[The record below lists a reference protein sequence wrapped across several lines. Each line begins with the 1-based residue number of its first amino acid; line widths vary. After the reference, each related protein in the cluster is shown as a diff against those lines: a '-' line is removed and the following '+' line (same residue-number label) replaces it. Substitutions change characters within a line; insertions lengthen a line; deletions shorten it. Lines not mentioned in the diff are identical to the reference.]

1 MRAVLVQPPFTQ
13 LNAPYPAIHYLE
25 SYLRN
30 RGFDAQSFDHSI
42 GLYRRI
48 FSRPGLEKVFYD
60 ARRSLDS
67 RNPGDSRDHRATT
80 EIRRQIDRYLSYEP
94 HYLEWIEPLVNFLS
108 GSDPGMAHRLAAAA
122 ELPRGARTQAFL
134 ESLDGRIAP
143 DDALALATRILEDLG
158 DFITFTL
165 DPDFGTVRYA
175 ERLASSRAD
184 FAEVIATLDN
194 SWLINEFYKPYLDEF
209 WSKFPPCGTP
219 HMLPDLVLISIPFP
233 GCLLGALAC
242 ARAFRT
248 RSNHWGQ
255 TPTNKWGQTPAN
267 RPRIAFGGSYVSTEL
282 RGLRDSAIFDYCDYL
297 CFDAGFG
304 ALSTLPA
311 LSASGNPDNPAGSAI
326 PIDPATLYRTMI
338 RRKDDGAIL
347 VCGFPENDTA
357 LADTLPARTDTKKNA
372 STSCPAAA
380 PAGVTQITS
389 AAHPATTQ
397 ASAAAPAPAP
407 RIAIPNADYQSIR
420 RHELDAI
427 ASTFP
432 DYRSANY
439 AEYLRIVDSDN
450 PMHRLWSDTPWLK
463 FNLAHG
469 CYWRRCSFCDTE
481 LEYVADFVRARTG
494 ELLAAAQKASN
505 RTGLRGIHFVDEAM
519 PMASLL
525 EFARALRRRE
535 GGPFTFWGNVRF
547 DASWTESRCEFLAA
561 SGLVAV
567 SGGIE
572 IATER
577 GLAMT
582 DKGFDLA
589 GLVRTLV
596 AMRRAGLLVHA
607 YLIYGFPGQPDVDIV
622 DSAECCRQLFASGL
636 IDSAFWHRFVLTR
649 HSRMYR
655 EWRDDTRPDLR
666 PIDRPWSFAHNDLS
680 FEGSSAFD
688 RFDAPLDAALAAWM
702 AGDQLDR
709 PVATWFG
716 RGFPRATLAP
726 DHIERLI
733 AAAET
738 ALDLQKRHPSDR
750 ATAFWLAGRPLL
762 SSLPPRTENR
772 SRLTW
777 AYRGDLHTLDLPRSQ
792 ATALAELLESP
803 TLTTEGLSIAD
814 ISSRF
819 PEKTLEPL
827 FSAGLVYIN
836 GV

>member
-1 MRAVLVQPPFTQ
+1 MRAVLIQPPFTQ

-25 SYLRN
+25 SYLRT

-42 GLYRRI
+42 DLYRRI
-48 FSRPGLEKVFYD
+48 FSRPGLEKVFSD

-67 RNPGDSRDHRATT
+67 RRSRTPRYQHPDPET
-80 EIRRQIDRYLSYEP
+80 RRQIDRYLSYEP

-108 GSDPGMAHRLAAAA
+108 GSDPSMAHRLAAAA
-122 ELPRGARTQAFL
+122 ELPRGARTEAFL
-134 ESLDGRIAP
+134 ESRDGRIAP
-143 DDALALATRILEDLG
+143 DDARALATRILEDLG

-184 FAEVIATLDN
+184 FAEVTSALDN
-194 SWLINEFYKPYLDEF
+194 SWLVKEIYEPYLDEF
-209 WSKFPPCGTP
+209 WSKFPLHDTP
-219 HMLPDLVLISIPFP
+219 NMWPDLILISIPFP

-242 ARAFRT
+242 ARSLRAS
-248 RSNHWGQ
+248 SNQWGQ
-255 TPTNKWGQTPAN
+255 TPLQ
-267 RPRIAFGGSYVSTEL
+267 RPRIAFGGGYVSTEL
-282 RGLRDSAIFDYCDYL
+282 RGLRDSTIFDYCDYL

-304 ALSTLPA
+304 ALSALPV
-311 LSASGNPDNPAGSAI
+311 LTSSGNPGNPAASAGPAI
-326 PIDPATLYRTMI
+326 PFDPSTLYRTMI
-338 RRKDDGAIL
+338 RRDDDSAIL
-347 VCGFPENDTA
+347 ICGFPENDTA
-357 LADTLPARTDTKKNA
+357 LADTLPAHTGTTENA
-372 STSCPAAA
+372 QATCPAATEAA
-380 PAGVTQITS
+380 PRN
-389 AAHPATTQ
+389 
-397 ASAAAPAPAP
+397 SAAAPAPAL
-407 RIAIPNADYQSIR
+407 RIAVANPEYQSIR

-439 AEYLRIVDSDN
+439 TDYLRIVDSDN

-481 LEYVADFVRARTG
+481 LEYVADFVRARTAD
-494 ELLAAAQKASN
+494 LLGAAQKASN

-519 PMASLL
+519 PMAGLL

-649 HSRMYR
+649 HSRIYR
-655 EWRDDTRPDLR
+655 EWRDGARPDLR
-666 PIDRPWSFAHNDLS
+666 PIDRPWTFAHNDLS

-688 RFDAPLDAALAAWM
+688 RFDAPLDTALAAWM
-702 AGDQLDR
+702 TGDQLDR
-709 PVATWFG
+709 PVPAWFCK
-716 RGFPRATLAP
+716 GFPRTTLAP

-733 AAAET
+733 DAAET

-762 SSLPPRTENR
+762 SELPLKAGER

-777 AYRGDLHTLDLPRSQ
+777 AYRGDLHTLDLPSSQ
-792 ATALAELLESP
+792 TTALAKILDSP
-803 TLTTEGLSIAD
+803 ALTTEGLPLANLASEY
-814 ISSRF
+814 SRA
-819 PEKTLEPL
+819 TLEQL
-827 FSAGLVYIN
+827 FSAGLVCIG